1 MQDDFRPEKSSTHLG
16 ELFPSQKNFIVDE
29 LVLFG
34 IQYIHDGRPV
44 IPIFERKLVAE
55 AH

>member
-1 MQDDFRPEKSSTHLG
+1 M
-16 ELFPSQKNFIVDE
+16 

-34 IQYIHDGRPV
+34 IQHIRDGRPV
-44 IPIFERKLVAE
+44 IPIFERKLVPE